1 MRRNDLMKREMS
13 RALKELAKTHELKS
27 ISVTQLV
34 NVCGMSRGTFY
45 NHFLDIYDLINWTF
59 ETDVI
64 EPLQEY
70 ITAHD
75 ENWSGITQ
83 QCLEKMYA
91 DRSFYTQAVQRR
103 GQNSLR
109 DYMRKR
115 NLDSWKMLIAK
126 YMGDNLRFDPDAL
139 DFIERYTSQA
149 VGNMI
154 IKWAEDGMP
163 LPPKKMAYMDKVATR
178 GIYGLIDEAN
188 GKASNEARK
197 ERPCSGR

>member
-1 MRRNDLMKREMS
+1 MKREMS
-13 RALKELAKTHELKS
+13 RALKELAKTSDLKT
-27 ISVTQLV
+27 ISVTQLTDY
-34 NVCGMSRGTFY
+34 CGMSRGTFY

-59 ETDVI
+59 ETDVV
-64 EPLQEY
+64 EPLQQY
-70 ITAHD
+70 IAGHD
-75 ENWSGITQ
+75 KTWAGITQ

-91 DRSFYTQAVQRR
+91 ERSFYTQAVRRR

-109 DYMRKR
+109 DYMRQR

-126 YMGDNLRFDPDAL
+126 YMGDNKTFDPDVL

-163 LPPKKMAYMDKVATR
+163 IPPEKMAYMDKVATR
-178 GIYGLIDEAN
+178 GIYGLIDAAN
-188 GKASNEARK
+188 ESRN
-197 ERPCSGR
+197 

>member
-13 RALKELAKTHELKS
+13 RALKELSATHDLKT

-34 NVCGMSRGTFY
+34 DACGMSRGTFY

-64 EPLQEY
+64 EPLQRY
-70 ITAHD
+70 INTHD
-75 ENWSGITQ
+75 ETWSGITQ

-91 DRSFYTQAVQRR
+91 DRSFYTQAVRRR

-126 YMGDNLRFDPDAL
+126 YMGDSLTFDPDAL

-163 LPPKKMAYMDKVATR
+163 LPPEKMAYMDKVATR

-188 GKASNEARK
+188 AKAHAQQQEDHR
-197 ERPCSGR
+197 

>member
-1 MRRNDLMKREMS
+1 MRRNDLMKRELS
-13 RALKELAKTHELKS
+13 RALKELAKTHELET
-27 ISVTQLV
+27 ISVTQLATE
-34 NVCGMSRGTFY
+34 CGVSRGTFY

-64 EPLQEY
+64 VPLQNY
-70 ITAHD
+70 ISEHD
-75 ENWSGITQ
+75 ETWSGITQ
-83 QCLEKMYA
+83 QCLEKMYEN
-91 DRSFYTQAVQRR
+91 RNFYTQAVRRR

-109 DYMRKR
+109 DYMRQR

-126 YMGDNLRFDPDAL
+126 YMGENKTFDPDML

-154 IKWAEDGMP
+154 IRWAEDGMP
-163 LPPKKMAYMDKVATR
+163 IPPQKMAYMDKVATR

-188 GKASNEARK
+188 EIKNTSQK
-197 ERPCSGR
+197 ISRPTIP

>member
-13 RALKELAKTHELKS
+13 RALKELAATNDLKT

-34 NVCGMSRGTFY
+34 EACGMSRGTFY

-64 EPLQEY
+64 EPLQHY
-70 ITAHD
+70 INTHD
-75 ENWSGITQ
+75 ETWSGITQ

-91 DRSFYTQAVQRR
+91 DKSFYTQAVRRR

-115 NLDSWKMLIAK
+115 NLDSWKMLITK
-126 YMGDNLRFDPDAL
+126 YMGDNLTFDPDAL

-163 LPPKKMAYMDKVATR
+163 LPPEKMAYMDKVATR

-188 GKASNEARK
+188 EQARSQK
-197 ERPCSGR
+197 P